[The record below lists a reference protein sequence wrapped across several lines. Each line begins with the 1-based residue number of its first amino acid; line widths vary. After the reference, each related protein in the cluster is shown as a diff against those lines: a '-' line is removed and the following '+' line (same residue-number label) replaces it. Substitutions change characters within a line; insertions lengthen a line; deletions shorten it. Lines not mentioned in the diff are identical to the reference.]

1 MREEI
6 RGSMEKGVS
15 IVIPVYNSQNI
26 LPLLIKELNKVLSSL
41 GQMYEI
47 ILVND
52 GSRDESWRVIN
63 ELGKTDDRIQAFDLV
78 RNFGQ
83 HNALLCGIRQAK
95 YDVIV
100 TLDDDLQ
107 NPPAEIPRLLEKLQV
122 GYDVV
127 YGSPQKM
134 RENLWRKFASQLL
147 RLVLSKMMGSENASK
162 VSSFRAFRT
171 RVREAFANYS
181 NPKVFIDVL
190 LTWGANRFSFVPV
203 KHNSRKEGISTY
215 SFRKLINLAVD
226 MITGFSTLPL
236 RAASIIGFLF
246 TLFGFG
252 VFLYVIIQYIINGGS
267 IPGFPF
273 LASVISI
280 FSGATLFSL
289 GIMGEYLASIFIQT
303 MGQPPYIIRKD

>member
-1 MREEI
+1 
-6 RGSMEKGVS
+6 MEKGVS

-26 LPLLIKELNKVLSSL
+26 LPLLITELDQVINAL
-41 GQMYEI
+41 GPKYEI

-52 GSRDESWRVIN
+52 GSHDESWRVIN
-63 ELGKTDDRIQAFDLV
+63 ELANTNSRIHSFDLI

-95 YDVIV
+95 FDVIV

-107 NPPAEIPRLLEKLQV
+107 NPPDEIPKLLAKLQE

-127 YGSPQKM
+127 YGSPQKF
-134 RENLWRKFASQLL
+134 RENIWRKFASDLL

-171 RVREAFANYS
+171 QLRDAFANYS

-190 LTWGANRFSFVPV
+190 LTWGGTRFSSVPV
-203 KHNSRKEGISTY
+203 QHNSRKGGVSTY
-215 SFRKLINLAVD
+215 SFRKLMNLAVD

-236 RAASIIGFLF
+236 RAASIIGFFF

-289 GIMGEYLASIFIQT
+289 GIMGEYLASMFTQS